1 MNSLY
6 LTEGMH
12 YIEAQRAAREYDLTH
27 PDELAAA

>member
-12 YIEAQRAAREYDLTH
+12 YIKGQRAAREYDLAH
-27 PDELAAA
+27 PDELAVA